1 MDEGIDLDVFQAVVI
16 FSAGKTSISN
26 IQRIGRA
33 SRKRKN
39 GRNISFVI
47 DFKDIGGERTCEEHY
62 YKRRQMLLDSGV
74 KILSDVQDFMKLI
87 KEIGEENTK
96 MEK

>member
-1 MDEGIDLDVFQAVVI
+1 
-16 FSAGKTSISN
+16 
-26 IQRIGRA
+26 
-33 SRKRKN
+33 
-39 GRNISFVI
+39 
-47 DFKDIGGERTCEEHY
+47 
-62 YKRRQMLLDSGV
+62 MLLDSGV

>member
-1 MDEGIDLDVFQAVVI
+1 MEKL
-16 FSAGKTSISN
+16 SL
-26 IQRIGRA
+26 
-33 SRKRKN
+33 
-39 GRNISFVI
+39 
-47 DFKDIGGERTCEEHY
+47 EEHY

-87 KEIGEENTK
+87 KEIGEENAK